1 MTSVISILLASLLA
15 AGPYAAETRW
25 RCGAED
31 STGFMFRNEDWSSVG
46 FLPEDA
52 MFTLRGSEAGLQ
64 LGPTI
69 FVLACEA
76 EGDHLYCHSEGETFV
91 MDRSSGRAAFSSLMG
106 GLIQSNAYVSL
117 FQCLE
122 VAE

>member
-1 MTSVISILLASLLA
+1 MTSVFSLLLVGLLA
-15 AGPYAAETRW
+15 AAPPVAESQW

-31 STGFMFRNEDWSSVG
+31 STGFMFRNEAWSSVG

-52 MFTLRGSEAGLQ
+52 MLTLRGSEAGLQ

-69 FVLACEA
+69 FVLDCESR
-76 EGDHLYCHSEGETFV
+76 GDHLYCHGPAESFV
-91 MDRSSGRAAFSSLMG
+91 MDKSSGRAAFSSIMG
-106 GLIQSNAYVSL
+106 AVIQSNAYVSL

-122 VAE
+122 VPE